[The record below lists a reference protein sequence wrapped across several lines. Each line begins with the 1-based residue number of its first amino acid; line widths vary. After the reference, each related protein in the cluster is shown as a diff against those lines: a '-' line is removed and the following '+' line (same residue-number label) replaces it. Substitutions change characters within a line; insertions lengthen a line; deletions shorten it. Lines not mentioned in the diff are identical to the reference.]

1 LASGESTLPRQRDR
15 RKDPSNGGDAEPL
28 KGFGLCDDKRDVRR
42 TARVVWLNAPLSLG
56 VVGFAVLALQVETG
70 FGGAWL
76 ANVDNKYTYDA
87 ILVLAALNCFLGA
100 RGRSDRAVW
109 VWVGVAISA
118 WTAGDIYY
126 TWVLDGK
133 ADIPFPSLAD
143 AGYLLFYPPV
153 YIALVVLF
161 HKEVRGIVR
170 SLWLDGLIAALT
182 TAALAASVVYAIVE
196 RSLAGSGETAAGV
209 ATNLAYPLGDMLVIG
224 IVVGAVAL
232 SGWRFSARWLVF
244 GLGLAVFAVC
254 DSIYL
259 VEIAK
264 NTYSYGT
271 LDLGWPAGLL
281 LLAGAGTLPP
291 RRVVRAAQLDGYR
304 LILVPALFGSLALA
318 LEIVDHFQT
327 LNTLGITLSSLALG
341 AVFVRMGLTF
351 LDYLTLL
358 ERTRHESKT
367 DSLTGLWNR
376 RALVGDLDEA
386 IESELKSVLMLFDLN
401 GFKSYNDRFG
411 HPSGDA
417 LLARLGERL
426 QTGLPSGGRAYRL
439 GGDEFCV
446 LVHVDDTTMADV
458 VAETTANLVEEGEG
472 FRITSSVGIVV
483 LPDEA
488 TDTTEALKVVDR
500 RMYRDKGGDRPV
512 GAEGRGA
519 LLGVLEARD
528 SVLAEH
534 TNEVVR
540 LSRAIALRLPHDFS
554 IETVVSVAQLHDIG
568 KLAVPDSILFKAG
581 PLDASE
587 WEVVRQHTL
596 AGERIVGR
604 VPGLDVVADAVR
616 SSHERWDGLGYPD
629 GLAGHDIPLAA
640 RIVAVADAYAA
651 MTTPDRPYREPLSPV
666 EAEDEVIRCAG
677 TQFDPLVA
685 EAFLAVLASD
695 RATSVQAA

>member
-1 LASGESTLPRQRDR
+1 
-15 RKDPSNGGDAEPL
+15 
-28 KGFGLCDDKRDVRR
+28 VRR
-42 TARVVWLNAPLSLG
+42 IARQVWRNPPFSLG
-56 VVGFAVLALQVETG
+56 VAGFIVLTLQTEFG
-70 FGGAWL
+70 LGGAWL
-76 ANVDNKYTYDA
+76 AHFDSDYVYDG
-87 ILVLAALNCFLGA
+87 ILVLAALNCFLCA
-100 RGRSDRAVW
+100 RGRADRTAW
-109 VWVGVAISA
+109 IWVGIAISA

-126 TWVLDGK
+126 TWWLDGK
-133 ADIPFPSLAD
+133 ATIPFPSLSD

-153 YIALVVLF
+153 YIGLVVLF
-161 HKEVRGIVR
+161 HTEVRGIVR
-170 SLWLDGLIAALT
+170 SLWLDGVIAALT

-209 ATNLAYPLGDMLVIG
+209 ATNLAYPLGDMLVLG

-232 SGWRFSARWLVF
+232 SGWRFSAKWLVF
-244 GLGLAVFAVC
+244 GGGLLVFAVF

-264 NTYSYGT
+264 NTYVGGT
-271 LDLGWPAGLL
+271 WLDLGWPAGMLL
-281 LLAGAGTLPP
+281 IAGAGTLPS
-291 RRVVRAAQLDGYR
+291 RRVRAAQLDGVR
-304 LILVPALFGSLALA
+304 LILVPALFGSVALV

-327 LNTLGITLSSLALG
+327 LNTLGITLATLALA

-358 ERTRHESKT
+358 DRTRHESKT
-367 DSLTGLWNR
+367 DLLTGLWNR
-376 RALVGDLDEA
+376 RALVGDLDETIDA
-386 IESELKSVLMLFDLN
+386 ETKSVLMLFDLN

-411 HPSGDA
+411 HPAGDA
-417 LLARLGERL
+417 LLARLGTRL
-426 QTGLPSGGRAYRL
+426 QSGLPLGGRAYRL

-446 LVHVDDTTMADV
+446 LVPVEDTKMADV
-458 VAETTANLVEEGEG
+458 VAETTANLTEEGEG
-472 FRITSSVGIVV
+472 FKITSSVGIVV

-488 TDTTEALKVVDR
+488 NDTTEALKIVDR
-500 RMYRDKGGDRPV
+500 RMYRHKGGDRPV

-528 SVLAEH
+528 AVLAAH

-540 LSRAIALRLPHDFS
+540 FSRAIAQRILYDFS

-568 KLAVPDSILFKAG
+568 KLAVPDSILLKRG
-581 PLDASE
+581 PLDDSE

-616 SSHERWDGLGYPD
+616 ASHERWDGLGYPD

-640 RIVAVADAYAA
+640 RIVSVADSFAA
-651 MTTPDRPYREPLSPV
+651 MTTPDRPYRAPLSEE
-666 EAEDEVIRCAG
+666 EAEEEVIRCAG
-677 TQFDPLVA
+677 TQFDPVVV
-685 EAFLAVLASD
+685 EAFLAVLAD
-695 RATSVQAA
+695 ERATSVAAA